1 MKKLYVLLLMV
12 CAWTGAYSQ
21 GSGVHSTSQVHP
33 GGHYGVY
40 GSLLFNSGYL
50 VTPRS
55 SPTNNVYFTDGSAY
69 SGASDGSHI
78 DGYAEKAGN
87 TAFTFPIGNGAKLR
101 TAGISAPA
109 TAANFKAAY
118 WFENPNA
125 ATLPAGA
132 PFPVS
137 NLGTGVSAVS
147 SLEYWDVDGASSVN
161 LTLTWDA
168 ASNLSVLTSGTIA
181 NLVVVGYNTTTAKW
195 ESLGNAG
202 GTTGALATTGTIT
215 ANGVTPDNYAAFTF
229 GTSAAATTPD
239 LRPFTIMPNVTFST
253 TETVRPFTVRL
264 RNMRT
269 GTVAS
274 DLITVRVYKPT
285 PSSVIALTGASAAE
299 WTITNSGTYYT
310 LTTNTDIPASP
321 LGNSITATVSIA
333 SATPSGTYP
342 LRVFIPDLSGGEVV
356 ADNVNNNL
364 IIQVFKN
371 M

>member
-1 MKKLYVLLLMV
+1 MV

-21 GSGVHSTSQVHP
+21 GSGVHSTSQVHA

-55 SPTNNVYFTDGSAY
+55 SPTDNVYFTDGSAY
-69 SGASDGSHI
+69 SGPSDGSHI

-109 TAANFKAAY
+109 TASNFKAAY

-132 PFPVS
+132 PFPIS

-215 ANGVTPDNYAAFTF
+215 ANGVTPDNYTAFTF

-253 TETVRPFTVRL
+253 AETVRPFTVRL
-264 RNMRT
+264 RN
-269 GTVAS
+269 
-274 DLITVRVYKPT
+274 
-285 PSSVIALTGASAAE
+285 
-299 WTITNSGTYYT
+299 
-310 LTTNTDIPASP
+310 
-321 LGNSITATVSIA
+321 
-333 SATPSGTYP
+333 
-342 LRVFIPDLSGGEVV
+342 
-356 ADNVNNNL
+356 
-364 IIQVFKN
+364 
-371 M
+371 